1 MSDEVSSIPLIG
13 RIALFNGPP
22 SSGKT
27 SLVNALQEIAAE
39 PWFHL
44 SLDDYHSGI
53 IQRWWLGDDGQLFVR
68 LISGYLGSLHQM
80 ALAGI
85 NVMAEAVIIPERR
98 SLYQDKFGDTP
109 IVLIGVNCPLDVAM
123 HREQIRSDRRIG
135 PIDLP
140 AAYFESVRAGLNYDL
155 EVASDTGS
163 PTELAATLLPEFNL
177 LAPSRFESHL
187 N

>member
-1 MSDEVSSIPLIG
+1 MTSIRAKG

-27 SLVNALQEIAAE
+27 SLVTALQDITAE

-44 SLDDYHSGI
+44 SLDDFHSGI
-53 IQRWWLGDDGQLFVR
+53 IDRWWLDDAGQLFVQ
-68 LISGYLGSLHQM
+68 LISGYLRSLHEM

-98 SLYQDKFGDTP
+98 SLYQDNFGDTP

-123 HREQIRSDRRIG
+123 HREQSRSDRRIG

-140 AAYFESVRAGLNYDL
+140 ADYFKAVHTGLIYDF
-155 EVASDTGS
+155 EVATDTGS
-163 PTELAATLLPEFNL
+163 PTELAANMLSDFNRL
-177 LAPSRFESHL
+177 QPSRFESHL